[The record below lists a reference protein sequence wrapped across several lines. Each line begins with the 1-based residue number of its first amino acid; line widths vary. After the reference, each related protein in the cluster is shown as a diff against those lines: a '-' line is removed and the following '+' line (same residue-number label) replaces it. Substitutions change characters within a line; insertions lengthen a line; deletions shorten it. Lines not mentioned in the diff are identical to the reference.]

1 MIADQKIL
9 IIDDDAD
16 LLQLASLIFKKA
28 GAQVI
33 TANDGLDGI
42 SKFFTHHP
50 DLVILDV
57 MMPDSNG
64 FDVCQRIRQ
73 VSDDPLIM
81 LTSLNREEDMLKG
94 LAAGADDFLS
104 KPFHPEILLARA
116 QTVLRRTQRSNGHNG
131 HNGSNGSNGHNGQ
144 NGNNG
149 YYRSNGKN
157 GSNGHAGS
165 NENSVSFS
173 YNDGYLSIDIDRHE
187 VLLHGKRIKLTP
199 IEFRLLVYL
208 ARNGGKLLTFD
219 RILANVWGSEYQG
232 SIDYVHVY
240 ISHLRRKIEENAK
253 GSRYIMTVHGVGYV
267 FEQQEVFYKP

>member
-1 MIADQKIL
+1 MDQTVL
-9 IIDDDAD
+9 IIDDDTD

-42 SKFFTHHP
+42 SKFFTYQP

-57 MMPDSNG
+57 MMPGSSG
-64 FDVCQRIRQ
+64 FDICQRIRQ
-73 VSDDPLIM
+73 VSEAPLIM
-81 LTSLNREEDMLKG
+81 LTALNKEQEMLQG

-104 KPFHPEILLARA
+104 KPFSPEILLARA
-116 QTVLRRTQRSNGHNG
+116 KAVLRRLQRSDG
-131 HNGSNGSNGHNGQ
+131 GSGSNGHNGN

-149 YYRSNGKN
+149 NHGSNDHNGHHEGN
-157 GSNGHAGS
+157 GSNG
-165 NENSVSFS
+165 NSASFS
-173 YNDGYLSIDIDRHE
+173 YNDGYLSIDIERHE
-187 VLLHGKRIKLTP
+187 VLIHGKRVKLTP

-219 RILANVWGSEYQG
+219 KILANVWGNQYQG

-240 ISHLRRKIEENAK
+240 ISHLRRKLEEGTNN
-253 GSRYIMTVHGVGYV
+253 SRYILTVHGEGYV
-267 FEQQEVFYKP
+267 FEKQELVYKP

>member
-28 GAQVI
+28 GALVI

-57 MMPDSNG
+57 MMPGSNG

-94 LAAGADDFLS
+94 LAAGADDFLT
-104 KPFHPEILLARA
+104 KPFNPEILLARA
-116 QTVLRRTQRSNGHNG
+116 QTVLRRSLRSNG
-131 HNGSNGSNGHNGQ
+131 HNGSNGN

-149 YYRSNGKN
+149 HQRSNGKN
-157 GSNGHAGS
+157 GYNGNNGH
-165 NENSVSFS
+165 NENIEHSASFS
-173 YNDGYLSIDIDRHE
+173 YDDGYLSIDIDRHE
-187 VLLHGKRIKLTP
+187 VLIHGKRIKLTP

-267 FEQQEVFYKP
+267 FEQQEVLYKP